1 MKYIVTV
8 LVVFLVITSCTS
20 EKKKNEEQKQQSGVH
35 KVVVQEVLHVNAYSY
50 IRAVENGQEKWIAAP
65 TTVAEVG
72 ATYYYG
78 KAMEMNNFES
88 KELGKNFGTV
98 YFVERISK
106 SAEEATMPLTENPHA
121 NNTIPE
127 PTKPVIEKKEIKVEK
142 LTNGISIGELLKNKE
157 KYNNTIVTLKGE
169 VTKYN
174 ASIMNFNWFHVQD
187 GSDFEGE
194 FDLTVTTAATV
205 KAGDIVTFKGK
216 VTLNKD
222 FGAGYFYKII
232 VENAEII
239 K

>member
-1 MKYIVTV
+1 MRYIASV
-8 LVVFLVITSCTS
+8 LVVFLMITSCTS
-20 EKKKNEEQKQQSGVH
+20 EKKKDEQQQSGVH
-35 KVVVQEVLHVNAYSY
+35 KVVAQEVLHVNAYSY
-50 IRAVENGQEKWIAAP
+50 IRVIENGNENWIAAP
-65 TTVAEVG
+65 TTPVEIG
-72 ATYYYG
+72 KTYYYG
-78 KAMEMNNFES
+78 KAMEMKNFES
-88 KELGKNFGTV
+88 KELGKTFGTV

-121 NNTIPE
+121 NNPIPE

-205 KAGDIVTFKGK
+205 KVGDVVTFKGK

>member
-1 MKYIVTV
+1 MRYIASV
-8 LVVFLVITSCTS
+8 LVVLLMITSCTS
-20 EKKKNEEQKQQSGVH
+20 EKKKEEQPQLGVH

-50 IRAVENGQEKWIAAP
+50 IRVIENGQENWIAAP
-65 TTVAEVG
+65 TTSVEIG
-72 ATYYYG
+72 KTYYYG
-78 KAMEMNNFES
+78 KAMEMKNFES
-88 KELGKNFGTV
+88 KELGKTFGTV

-106 SAEEATMPLTENPHA
+106 SAAEATMPLTENPHA
-121 NNTIPE
+121 NSTIPE

-142 LTNGISIGELLKNKE
+142 LANSISIAELLKNKE
-157 KYNNTIVTLKGE
+157 KYNNTVVTLKGE

-174 ASIMNFNWFHVQD
+174 ADIMKLNWFHVQD

-194 FDLTVTTAATV
+194 FDLTITTSEVV
-205 KAGDIVTFKGK
+205 KEGDIVIFKGK

>member
-1 MKYIVTV
+1 MKYIASV
-8 LVVFLVITSCTS
+8 LIVFLMITSCTS
-20 EKKKNEEQKQQSGVH
+20 EKKKDEQQQSGVH
-35 KVVVQEVLHVNAYSY
+35 KVVAQEVLHVNAYSY
-50 IRAVENGQEKWIAAP
+50 IRVIENGNENWIAAP
-65 TTVAEVG
+65 TTPVEIG
-72 ATYYYG
+72 KTYYYG
-78 KAMEMNNFES
+78 KAMEMKNFES
-88 KELGKNFGTV
+88 KELGKTFGTV
-98 YFVERISK
+98 YFVERIS
-106 SAEEATMPLTENPHA
+106 ENEVEATIPLTENPHA
-121 NNTIPE
+121 EKNTPE
-127 PTKPVIEKKEIKVEK
+127 ATKPTIEKKEVSVKG
-142 LTNGISIGELLKNKE
+142 LANGISIAELLKNKE

-205 KAGDIVTFKGK
+205 KVGDVVTFKGK